1 MKNTID
7 KFIDVGISLSSGKNI
22 NHILE
27 DVLAVA
33 IEVSNSDAGT
43 IYLANNNQLN
53 FVVLQNNTLNLKI
66 GGSSDESI
74 KLDPIPLEE
83 TNVSAY
89 AAINKIAVNI
99 DDVYKS
105 DLYDFSGPKIFDKKH
120 GYRTKSALVIPM
132 ENHKQ
137 QVIGV
142 LQLLN
147 AKNLKTEEIISFSKQ
162 VEKTICSLA
171 AQAAIALTNNQLI
184 KNLENNIKKVQS
196 LQQSEKELNKQL
208 SNAAREVDQKNIKLQ
223 EAIKKIKVIRYYAFA
238 FLLLLGAGGW
248 FYMGGLTS
256 LPGGITNFI
265 STSTVEEEIDITQS
279 TATVSKGPVSASVT
293 MVGKLQPLN
302 KINVASSIEGIVND
316 VNFQYGGNVEKK
328 QLLVGINASKLEL
341 AIADAKVE
349 HLKATEEL
357 KILTDWEKS
366 LEVTRANRELNNAKL
381 AIEKAERQ
389 LSHSESLFKLE
400 IISKNDFDS
409 AKETVFTAKQA
420 YQTAKEQADIILE
433 KANDINIL
441 IAKNKLEK
449 ASANLESLEVLLNKK
464 VITAPL
470 SGVIMDPESST
481 QNLQQK
487 LHVGK
492 ETKPGELLLTIGDL
506 SGFSIN
512 SNVDEVDVGK
522 IKKGQNVI
530 VTGDAFPDISLKGK
544 VSRISSQAGKNGG
557 FGSVP
562 TFDLVVTVKN
572 INKKV
577 RKKLLVGMSATLEI
591 IIYQNNDALLL
602 PVEAVQMIG
611 NDRAIVRMK
620 KEGQLNSEEVEIKVG
635 RTTFD
640 SVEILQGLSEG
651 ETVIY

>member
-1 MKNTID
+1 MNTNIN
-7 KFIDVGISLSSGKNI
+7 KLIDVGISLSSGKKI
-22 NHILE
+22 NQILE
-27 DVLAVA
+27 DVLATA
-33 IEVSNSDAGT
+33 IEISNSDAGS
-43 IYLANNNQLN
+43 IYLINNNQLN
-53 FVVLQNNTLNLKI
+53 FVVLQNNTLALKM
-66 GGSSDESI
+66 GGSSDNLI
-74 KLDPIPLEE
+74 NMPPISLEE

-89 AAINKIAVNI
+89 AAINKIVVNI

-105 DLYDFSGPKIFDKKH
+105 DLHDFSGPKIFFIQH
-120 GYRTKSALVIPM
+120 GYYTKSVLVLPM
-132 ENHKQ
+132 ENHKEK
-137 QVIGV
+137 VIGV
-142 LQLLN
+142 LQLIN
-147 AKNLKTEEIISFSKQ
+147 AKDLKTGKIICFSKQ
-162 VEKTICSLA
+162 VERTISSLA
-171 AQAAIALTNNQLI
+171 AQAAIALTNKQLI
-184 KNLENNIKKVQS
+184 KDLEKNIEKVQN
-196 LQQSEKELNKQL
+196 LQHLEKNLNVKL
-208 SNAAREVDQKNIKLQ
+208 TNAAREIDQNNIKLL
-223 EAIKKIKVIRYYAFA
+223 EAIKKIKVIRYYAFV
-238 FLLLLGAGGW
+238 FVILIGTGGW

-256 LPGGITNFI
+256 LPGGISNFI
-265 STSTVEEEIDITQS
+265 STSTVEEEIENIQL

-302 KINVASSIEGIVND
+302 KISVASSIEGIVND
-316 VNFQYGGNVEKK
+316 VNFQYGGNVQKK
-328 QLLVGINASKLEL
+328 QFLVGINASKLEL

-349 HLKATEEL
+349 HLKAKEEL
-357 KILTDWEKS
+357 KILIDWEKS

-381 AIEKAERQ
+381 AIEKAERA

-409 AKETVFTAKQA
+409 AKQTVFTAKQS
-420 YQTAKEQADIILE
+420 YQTAKEQAGIILE

-449 ASANLESLEVLLNKK
+449 TSTNLENLEDLLNKK
-464 VITAPL
+464 IITAPL
-470 SGVIMDPESST
+470 SGVIMEPENST
-481 QNLQQK
+481 QNSRK
-487 LHVGK
+487 LHIGK

-530 VTGDAFPDISLKGK
+530 VTGDAFPDISLQGK
-544 VSRISSQAGKNGG
+544 VSRISSQAGKNNG

-572 INKKV
+572 INKKE

-591 IIYQNNDALLL
+591 LIYQNNDALLL
-602 PVEAVQMIG
+602 PVQAVQMIG
-611 NDRAIVRMK
+611 NDKAMVRRK
-620 KEGQLNSEEVEIKVG
+620 NDSQLNPEEIEVNVG